1 MADIFIVDVD
11 DVPVYTK
18 YFDITLIP
26 ATILFF
32 NGQHMKVDYGL
43 VTKAFLTPS
52 LSFPFPRKV
61 FYCQGRGGGQK
72 ACELGL
78 HIGQG
83 QPIFPFA

>member
-52 LSFPFPRKV
+52 LSFPSLEKV
-61 FYCQGRGGGQK
+61 FTVGGGEVDK
-72 ACELGL
+72 RPVNLA
-78 HIGQG
+78 
-83 QPIFPFA
+83 FT